1 MPLVRYTLAA
11 AAAALLVGG
20 VAMAQPA
27 MPAGSS
33 PDNNA
38 NPPAQDQPTPPPATT
53 SDPSAPMSGSAP
65 MDTATPATGA
75 AANTSADVT
84 SGGVQVIASQ
94 PVPDTPA
101 NRAKYGQPM
110 SHAGKHTAAKG
121 D

>member
-1 MPLVRYTLAA
+1 MPLVRYTFAA

-20 VAMAQPA
+20 AAVAQPA
-27 MPAGSS
+27 MPAGTS

-38 NPPAQDQPTPPPATT
+38 NPPAQDQSTPPPATT
-53 SDPSAPMSGSAP
+53 SDTGS
-65 MDTATPATGA
+65 MGGQTDTATPATGA
-75 AANTSADVT
+75 ASNTSADVA

-94 PVPDTPA
+94 PVPDTRA

-110 SHAGKHTAAKG
+110 SHAGKHTAPTG